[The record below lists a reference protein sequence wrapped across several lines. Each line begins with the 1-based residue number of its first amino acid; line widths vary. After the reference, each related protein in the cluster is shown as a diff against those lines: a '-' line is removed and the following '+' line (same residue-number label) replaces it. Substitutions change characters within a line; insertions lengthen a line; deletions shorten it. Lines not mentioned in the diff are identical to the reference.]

1 MRAAPPTAHARPPSW
16 TTQAICALPV
26 YAKRSDELWY
36 ATPSNTAAIGEA
48 KRICNTCPV
57 LKACLRAEMEAEG
70 NAAARRRHGVRGGL
84 TGAERRALYEELQR
98 RQKQTEAA
106 A

>member
-1 MRAAPPTAHARPPSW
+1 MRAAPPDTLAKPPSW
-16 TTQAICALPV
+16 TTQALCALPS
-26 YAKRSDELWY
+26 YAKRSDELWF
-36 ATPSNTAAIGEA
+36 ASPGNTAAVGEA
-48 KRICNTCPV
+48 KRICNLCPV
-57 LKACLRAEMEAEG
+57 RRACLRAEMEAEG

-84 TGAERRALYEELQR
+84 TGVERRALYEELQR